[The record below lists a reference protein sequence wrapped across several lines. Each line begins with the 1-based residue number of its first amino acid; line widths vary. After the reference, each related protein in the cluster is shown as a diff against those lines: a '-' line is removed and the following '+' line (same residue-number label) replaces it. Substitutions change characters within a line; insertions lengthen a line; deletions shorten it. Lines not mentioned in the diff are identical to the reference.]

1 MAPRNALK
9 TLDKARLNLD
19 LFGFVLLL
27 LGLVWRLFGF
37 VWICLAMF
45 GWDVPPLGARFLVL
59 AARQGRISGRDRNRH
74 LRR

>member
-37 VWICLAMF
+37 VWIC
-45 GWDVPPLGARFLVL
+45 
-59 AARQGRISGRDRNRH
+59 
-74 LRR
+74 